1 MRFVVKNEKDK
12 TKKLSSK
19 ETYEKIKNLC
29 LNKDKDL
36 ISDNVYRDAYDTKDG
51 KRSKVED
58 QLAISYHNKC
68 AYCERICKADIEHYR
83 PKKKVSNEEDHD
95 GYYWLCYE
103 WSNLIPSCITCNRD
117 GGKHNKFPIL
127 GTRVNEPPKL
137 LNDNELDLDKFKAN
151 NHPLIDEIP
160 YLLHP
165 EVDDPLDF
173 FEFEI
178 AVDFKGIRI
187 VGIDSHDR
195 GEKTIEICKLNR
207 QELLLDRQKNVIDN
221 FTNAVK
227 SIFVKN
233 QIRSNNHKKFICS
246 LEHCIET
253 LFDNADDIEIT
264 HTLLRKYIVASVDN
278 FSKIVLPFIDN
289 DNLKNIIKKVF
300 ILRACS

>member
-19 ETYEKIKNLC
+19 ETYEEIKNLC

-36 ISDNVYRDAYDTKDG
+36 ISDNVYRDTYDTKDG
-51 KRSKVED
+51 KRSRVED

-151 NHPLIDEIP
+151 NHPLIDETP

-165 EVDDPLDF
+165 EVDD
-173 FEFEI
+173 
-178 AVDFKGIRI
+178 
-187 VGIDSHDR
+187 
-195 GEKTIEICKLNR
+195 
-207 QELLLDRQKNVIDN
+207 
-221 FTNAVK
+221 
-227 SIFVKN
+227 
-233 QIRSNNHKKFICS
+233 QIG
-246 LEHCIET
+246 
-253 LFDNADDIEIT
+253 
-264 HTLLRKYIVASVDN
+264 
-278 FSKIVLPFIDN
+278 
-289 DNLKNIIKKVF
+289 
-300 ILRACS
+300 RAHV